1 MDFRTSVAALAF
13 LLMGMSLS
21 SAQPPG
27 TGPVRA
33 SLVPE
38 VVSFES
44 GKPFWVA
51 LSLKVETGWHI
62 YWRNP
67 GDTGLP
73 TTVEWQLPPG
83 WKAGEIQW
91 PYPEAFEFGGLI
103 NLGYEGEAVLLVRLT
118 PPSGLKNG
126 DVASL
131 RAKVEWLVCK
141 ESCVPGEAQLVSD
154 IPLKAGGAQMSSEH
168 RALFEHARSRL
179 PLATSDWRV
188 QATAGEG
195 NLRIHL
201 AEPAWHRSR
210 LEGVT
215 FFPYEPSLIQYAPP
229 QMLEKVED
237 GYRLTVALDTTHK
250 GTISEVRGVVVAK
263 SGWMKTG
270 SSRALEI
277 RTRVDE
283 KGIQEKLSGLSPV
296 PNVPSEGVSSGRFPV
311 QNAPSESGSP
321 GNDSGTASA
330 GVSNSP
336 IPQAET
342 PTPMAESP
350 SLLLALGFAFL
361 GGIILNLMPCV
372 LPVLS
377 LKIMGFVQ
385 QAGEDSKKKLKH
397 GLLFTL
403 GVLVSFWILSGL
415 LLLLRASGEQ
425 LGWGFQLQSPAFV
438 IVLSMFLYL
447 FGLSMFGVFEIGV
460 SLTAVGQRA
469 SGGASYW
476 GSFTSGV
483 LATVVATPCTAP
495 FMGSALGFAL
505 SQPAIVSFLI
515 FTFLG
520 LGMAA
525 PYIILTS
532 SPRLLRFVP
541 RPGAWMESLKQFL
554 GFLLMAT
561 VLWLVW
567 VLGLQTG
574 SEGVVMLLL
583 ALLVASVGGWIY
595 GRWGNIAKEQPVR
608 TIAQLL
614 AALAV
619 AAGLFFALHNIEA
632 KITAAG
638 GVREQGEIRW
648 EPFSAEAVRRLRE
661 EGKPVFIDFT
671 AAWCLSCQV
680 NEKVAFGSAEVQR
693 AFASKGVTTFKAD
706 WTNRDTLITQALARF
721 GRNSV
726 PLYVLYPSRTNED
739 PILLPEILT
748 PGIVLEALERIR

>member
-1 MDFRTSVAALAF
+1 MNVRTPAAALAV
-13 LLMGMSLS
+13 LVLGVNLSLS
-21 SAQPPG
+21 QPSE
-27 TGPVRA
+27 TEPVSA

-38 VVSFES
+38 VMSFEP

-51 LSLKVETGWHI
+51 LSFNVEPDWHI

-73 TTVEWQLPPG
+73 TAVDWELPSG
-83 WKAGEIQW
+83 WKAGELQW

-103 NLGYEGEAVLLVRLT
+103 NLGYELEVVLLVRLT
-118 PPSGLKNG
+118 PPPGLKDG

-131 RAKVEWLVCK
+131 RAKVEWLACK
-141 ESCVPGEAQLVSD
+141 ESCVPGGAKLMLN
-154 IPLKAGGAQMSSEH
+154 IPAASGGVRMSSEH
-168 RALFEHARSRL
+168 RTLFEHARSRL
-179 PLATSDWRV
+179 PISSPDWGVRATR
-188 QATAGEG
+188 GEG
-195 NLRIHL
+195 NLYI
-201 AEPAWHRSR
+201 R
-210 LEGVT
+210 LVQPDWYKGELKGVT
-215 FFPYEPSLIQYAPP
+215 FFPYQSSLILYAPA
-229 QMLEKVED
+229 QKLEKADKGFV
-237 GYRLTVALDTTHK
+237 LTVALDPAHK
-250 GTISEVRGVVVAK
+250 GSLPEIGGVLVST
-263 SGWMKTG
+263 SGWTGTG
-270 SSRALEI
+270 SSQALEI
-277 RTRVDE
+277 RTTAEEADVPE
-283 KGIQEKLSGLSPV
+283 KPSGLSPAQSDS
-296 PNVPSEGVSSGRFPV
+296 PGAGSSGLSPAG
-311 QNAPSESGSP
+311 NASPNAAPDPAASSP
-321 GNDSGTASA
+321 GTSAS
-330 GVSNSP
+330 VP
-336 IPQAET
+336 
-342 PTPMAESP
+342 ESP

-361 GGIILNLMPCV
+361 GGIILNLMPSV

-460 SLTAVGQRA
+460 SLAGVGQSA
-469 SGGASYW
+469 SRSASTW

-505 SQPAIVSFLI
+505 SQPAFVSFLI

-574 SEGVVMLLL
+574 TEGMAMLLL
-583 ALLVASVGGWIY
+583 SLLVASVGAWIY
-595 GRWGNIAKEQPVR
+595 GRWGNIAKERPLR
-608 TIAQLL
+608 TIAQVF
-614 AALAV
+614 AALALAV
-619 AAGLFFALHNIEA
+619 GLYLALNNIEA
-632 KITAAG
+632 KVTSADGI
-638 GVREQGEIRW
+638 RQQGEIRW
-648 EPFSAEAVRRLRE
+648 KPFSAEAVRRLRE

-680 NEKVAFGSAEVQR
+680 NEKVAFSSAEVQR
-693 AFASKGVTTFKAD
+693 SFTNKEIAAFKAD
-706 WTNRDTLITQALARF
+706 WTNRDTLITQALAQF

-726 PLYVLYPSRTNED
+726 PLYVLYPSGMTGD

-748 PGIVLEALERIR
+748 PGIVLEALERVP

>member
-1 MDFRTSVAALAF
+1 MNLRMLIITLSIF
-13 LLMGMSLS
+13 LMGVSYS
-21 SAQPPG
+21 HGQPS
-27 TGPVRA
+27 GPAPVEA

-44 GKPFWVA
+44 GKSFWVA
-51 LSLKVETGWHI
+51 LSLKVDPGWHI
-62 YWRNP
+62 YWKNP

-73 TTVEWQLPPG
+73 TAVDWQLPAG

-91 PYPEAFEFGGLI
+91 PYPKTFEFGGLI
-103 NLGYEGEAVLLVRLT
+103 NLGYEGDVTLLVRLT
-118 PPSGLKNG
+118 PPSGLKVG
-126 DVASL
+126 ESASL
-131 RAKVEWLVCK
+131 RAKAGWLACK
-141 ESCVPGEAQLVSD
+141 ESCVPGEAQLMLD
-154 IPLKAGGAQMSSEH
+154 IIVAGAGVQVREEN
-168 RALFEHARSRL
+168 RALFERARLRL
-179 PLATSDWRV
+179 PVVSRDWRV
-188 QATAGEG
+188 RAALGNG
-195 NLRIHL
+195 NLRL
-201 AEPAWHRSR
+201 RLVEPAWHKEK

-215 FFPYEPSLIQYAPP
+215 FFPDQTPLIQYAPP
-229 QMLEKVED
+229 QKLEKVED
-237 GYRLTVALDTTHK
+237 GYVLTVALDPAQK
-250 GTISEVRGVVVAK
+250 GTLPEIRGVLVSK
-263 SGWMKTG
+263 NGWTRGG

-277 RTRVDE
+277 AARVDE
-283 KGIQEKLSGLSPV
+283 EGVPDRRPVVSPV
-296 PNVPSEGVSSGRFPV
+296 QGATAEPVLPKRDSGMVTAR
-311 QNAPSESGSP
+311 ETGSP
-321 GNDSGTASA
+321 APPGPAAIPAS
-330 GVSNSP
+330 
-336 IPQAET
+336 
-342 PTPMAESP
+342 ESP
-350 SLLLALGFAFL
+350 SLLLALGFSFL

-460 SLTAVGQRA
+460 SLTAVGQSA
-469 SGGASYW
+469 SGNPNYW

-505 SQPAIVSFLI
+505 GQSAFVSFLI

-525 PYIILTS
+525 PYFILTS
-532 SPRLLRFVP
+532 SPGLLRFVP
-541 RPGAWMESLKQFL
+541 KPGAWMESLKQFL

-561 VLWLVW
+561 VLWLLW

-574 SEGVVMLLL
+574 TEGIVVLLL
-583 ALLVASVGGWIY
+583 SLLVASVGGWIY
-595 GRWGNIAKEQPVR
+595 GRWGNIAREQPVR
-608 TIAQLL
+608 AIAQIL

-619 AAGLFFALHNIEA
+619 TGGLYLALNNIEA
-632 KITAAG
+632 KVTAAEG
-638 GVREQGEIRW
+638 TRRQGEMQW
-648 EPFSAEAVRRLRE
+648 QSFSADLVAQLRA

-693 AFASKGVTTFKAD
+693 TFRSKGITTFRAD
-706 WTNRDTLITQALARF
+706 WTNRDTLITQALAQF

-726 PLYVLYPSRTNED
+726 PLYVLYPSGAKED
-739 PILLPEILT
+739 PILLPEIIT
-748 PGIVLEALERIR
+748 PGIVLDALESVR

>member
-1 MDFRTSVAALAF
+1 MNVPTPAATLAV
-13 LLMGMSLS
+13 LLMGVSLS
-21 SAQPPG
+21 LSQPSI
-27 TGPVRA
+27 TEPVAA
-33 SLVPE
+33 SLMPE
-38 VVSFES
+38 VVSFEP

-51 LSLKVETGWHI
+51 LSLQMEPGWHI

-73 TTVEWQLPPG
+73 TAVSWQLPSG
-83 WKAGEIQW
+83 WKAGDIQW
-91 PYPEAFEFGGLI
+91 PYPDAFEFGGLI
-103 NLGYEGEAVLLVRLT
+103 NLGFEGDVVLLVSLT
-118 PPSGLKNG
+118 PPPGLKDG

-131 RAKVEWLVCK
+131 RARVEWLACK
-141 ESCVPGEAQLVSD
+141 ESCVPGEAQLTLNL
-154 IPLKAGGAQMSSEH
+154 PAAAGGARMSNEH
-168 RALFEHARSRL
+168 RALFAQARSRL
-179 PLATSDWRV
+179 PIRSSDWGV
-188 QATAGEG
+188 QTTRGEG
-195 NLRIHL
+195 NLYIRL
-201 AEPAWHRSR
+201 VQPVWYKGQ

-215 FFPYEPSLIQYAPP
+215 FFPYQSSLIQYAPA
-229 QMLEKVED
+229 QKLEKAD
-237 GYRLTVALDTTHK
+237 GGYVLSVALDPAFK
-250 GTISEVRGVVVAK
+250 GSLPEIGGVLVSK
-263 SGWMKTG
+263 SGWTRTG
-270 SSRALEI
+270 SSKALEI
-277 RTRVDE
+277 RTRADQATVPA
-283 KGIQEKLSGLSPV
+283 KSSGLSQA
-296 PNVPSEGVSSGRFPV
+296 
-311 QNAPSESGSP
+311 QNAPPKGGSP
-321 GNDSGTASA
+321 DNEPGAVTDAPQ
-330 GVSNSP
+330 NSP
-336 IPQAET
+336 ASSPGAST
-342 PTPMAESP
+342 PPPESP
-350 SLLLALGFAFL
+350 TLLLALGFAFL

-460 SLTAVGQRA
+460 SLAGVGQNA
-469 SGGASYW
+469 SGGASSW

-505 SQPAIVSFLI
+505 SQPALVSFLI

-541 RPGAWMESLKQFL
+541 KPGAWMESLKQFL

-561 VLWLVW
+561 VLWLLW

-574 SEGVVMLLL
+574 TNGMAVLLL
-583 ALLVASVGGWIY
+583 ALLAASVGGWIY
-595 GRWGNIAKEQPVR
+595 GRWGNIAKEQPGR
-608 TIAQLL
+608 AIAQVL
-614 AALAV
+614 AALVV
-619 AAGLFFALHNIEA
+619 AGGLFFALQTIEPEVPSTEG
-632 KITAAG
+632 I
-638 GVREQGEIRW
+638 RHQGEIQWR
-648 EPFSAEAVRRLRE
+648 PFSAEAVRRLRE

-680 NEKVAFGSAEVQR
+680 NEKVAFSSAEVQR
-693 AFASKGVTTFKAD
+693 AFADKGIATFKAD
-706 WTNRDTLITQALARF
+706 WTNRDTLITQALAQF

-726 PLYVLYPSRTNED
+726 PLYVLYPSGMQGN
-739 PILLPEILT
+739 PILLPELLT
-748 PGIVLEALERIR
+748 PGIVLEALESVR

>member
-1 MDFRTSVAALAF
+1 MNHQSLVVRTPAAALVA
-13 LLMGMSLS
+13 LLMGVSLS
-21 SAQPPG
+21 LSQPEG
-27 TGPVRA
+27 TETVTA
-33 SLVPE
+33 SMVPE
-38 VVSFES
+38 VASFEP

-51 LSLKVETGWHI
+51 LSLQLEPGWHI

-73 TTVEWQLPPG
+73 TTVEWQLPSG
-83 WKAGEIQW
+83 WKAAEVQW
-91 PYPEAFEFGGLI
+91 PYPDAFEFGGLI
-103 NLGYEGEAVLLVRLT
+103 NLGYEGEPVFLVKLT
-118 PPSGLKNG
+118 PPPGLKDG
-126 DVASL
+126 VVAPL
-131 RAKVEWLVCK
+131 RAKMEWLACK
-141 ESCVPGEAQLVSD
+141 ESCVPGEAMLTMN
-154 IPLKAGGAQMSSEH
+154 ITAAAGGARVSGER
-168 RALFEHARSRL
+168 RAFFEQARSRL
-179 PLATSDWRV
+179 PIRSSEWGVRASL
-188 QATAGEG
+188 GEG
-195 NLRIHL
+195 NLNIHL
-201 AEPAWHRSR
+201 VQPVWHKEQ
-210 LEGVT
+210 LKGVT
-215 FFPYEPSLIQYAPP
+215 FFPYQSSLIQYAPA
-229 QMLEKVED
+229 QKLEKAAD
-237 GYRLTVALDTTHK
+237 GYVLSVALDPSHK
-250 GTISEVRGVVVAK
+250 GGLPEIGGVLV
-263 SGWMKTG
+263 STGGWTRTG

-277 RTRVDE
+277 RIRGEEANVGGASPTE
-283 KGIQEKLSGLSPV
+283 KVPDNDQDTAAAAPPNPPAPAPV
-296 PNVPSEGVSSGRFPV
+296 LP
-311 QNAPSESGSP
+311 APASES
-321 GNDSGTASA
+321 
-330 GVSNSP
+330 
-336 IPQAET
+336 
-342 PTPMAESP
+342 PT
-350 SLLLALGFAFL
+350 LLLALGFAFL

-397 GLLFTL
+397 GLLFTF
-403 GVLVSFWILSGL
+403 GVLVSFWMLSGL

-460 SLTAVGQRA
+460 SLAGVGQ
-469 SGGASYW
+469 GATGRSSYW

-505 SQPAIVSFLI
+505 SQPAFVSFLI

-574 SEGVVMLLL
+574 TDGMAILLL

-595 GRWGNIAKEQPVR
+595 GRWGNIAKEQPGR
-608 TIAQLL
+608 AIAQVL
-614 AALAV
+614 AALVV
-619 AAGLFFALHNIEA
+619 AGGLFFALHNTEA
-632 KITAAG
+632 RAPSGEGISQ
-638 GVREQGEIRW
+638 QGEIRW
-648 EPFSAEAVRRLRE
+648 APFSAEAVRQMRK
-661 EGKPVFIDFT
+661 EGRPVFIDFT

-693 AFASKGVTTFKAD
+693 AFAGKGIAAFKAD
-706 WTNRDTLITQALARF
+706 WTNRDTLVTQALAQF

-726 PLYVLYPSRTNED
+726 PLYVLYPSGENGE

-748 PGIVLEALERIR
+748 PGIVLKALESIR

>member
-1 MDFRTSVAALAF
+1 MKTSSMNLRTLIVTFSLF
-13 LLMGMSLS
+13 LLGTNLS
-21 SAQPPG
+21 TGQPSGP
-27 TGPVRA
+27 GPVQA

-38 VVSFES
+38 VVSFAS

-51 LSLKVETGWHI
+51 LSLKVDPGWHI

-73 TTVEWQLPPG
+73 TTVEWQLPPD

-103 NLGYEGEAVLLVRLT
+103 NLGYEGDVNLLVRLT
-118 PPSGLKNG
+118 PPSGLKVG
-126 DVASL
+126 ELASL
-131 RAKVEWLVCK
+131 RAKAEWLVCK
-141 ESCVPGEAQLVSD
+141 ESCVPGEAQLALD
-154 IPLKAGGAQMSSEH
+154 IPVAAGDARMSNEN
-168 RALFEHARSRL
+168 RALFEHVRVRL
-179 PLATSDWRV
+179 PLASSDWRV
-188 QATAGEG
+188 RAAMGSG
-195 NLRIHL
+195 NLYIRL
-201 AEPAWHRSR
+201 AEPALYKEK

-215 FFPYEPSLIQYAPP
+215 FFPYQTSLIQYAPP
-229 QMLEKVED
+229 QKLQKVEG
-237 GYRLTVALDTTHK
+237 GYLLTVALDPAQK
-250 GTISEVRGVVVAK
+250 GSVAEIRGVLVSK
-263 SGWMKTG
+263 NGWTGNG
-270 SSRALEI
+270 SSKALEI
-277 RTRVDE
+277 RARVDQ
-283 KGIQEKLSGLSPV
+283 KKVSEKLSDPSPDQSV
-296 PNVPSEGVSSGRFPV
+296 
-311 QNAPSESGSP
+311 APGSVTSLP
-321 GNDSGTASA
+321 AS
-330 GVSNSP
+330 
-336 IPQAET
+336 
-342 PTPMAESP
+342 ESP

-385 QAGEDSKKKLKH
+385 QAGENAKKKLKH

-460 SLTAVGQRA
+460 SLTAVGQSA
-469 SGGASYW
+469 SSKTNYW

-495 FMGSALGFAL
+495 FMGSALGYAL
-505 SQPAIVSFLI
+505 SQPAFVSFLI

-525 PYIILTS
+525 PYLILTS

-561 VLWLVW
+561 VLWLLW

-574 SEGVVMLLL
+574 TEGIVVLLFSLLL
-583 ALLVASVGGWIY
+583 ASVGGWMY

-608 TIAQLL
+608 RIAQIL

-619 AAGLFFALHNIEA
+619 AGGLFFALHNIET
-632 KITAAG
+632 KAAPADG
-638 GVREQGEIRW
+638 IRRQG
-648 EPFSAEAVRRLRE
+648 
-661 EGKPVFIDFT
+661 
-671 AAWCLSCQV
+671 
-680 NEKVAFGSAEVQR
+680 
-693 AFASKGVTTFKAD
+693 
-706 WTNRDTLITQALARF
+706 
-721 GRNSV
+721 
-726 PLYVLYPSRTNED
+726 
-739 PILLPEILT
+739 
-748 PGIVLEALERIR
+748 

>member
-1 MDFRTSVAALAF
+1 MNVRTPAAALVV
-13 LLMGMSLS
+13 LLMGVSLS
-21 SAQPPG
+21 FAQPS
-27 TGPVRA
+27 GPEPVAA
-33 SLVPE
+33 SLLPE
-38 VVSFES
+38 VVAFEP
-44 GKPFWVA
+44 GKPIWVA
-51 LSLKVETGWHI
+51 VSFILEPGWHI

-73 TTVEWQLPPG
+73 TEVEWQLPPG
-83 WKAGEIQW
+83 WKAGDIQW
-91 PYPEAFEFGGLI
+91 PYPDAFEFGGLI
-103 NLGYEGEAVLLVRLT
+103 NLGYEGDVVLLVRLT
-118 PPSGLKNG
+118 PPGGLKDG
-126 DVASL
+126 DLASL
-131 RAKVEWLVCK
+131 RAKVEWLACK
-141 ESCVPGEAQLVSD
+141 ESCIPGEALLTLT
-154 IPLKAGGAQMSSEH
+154 IPAASGGVRMSSEH
-168 RALFEHARSRL
+168 RTLFEHARSRL
-179 PLATSDWRV
+179 PILSSDWGVR
-188 QATAGEG
+188 ATRGEG
-195 NLRIHL
+195 NLHI
-201 AEPAWHRSR
+201 R
-210 LEGVT
+210 LVQPDWYKGQLKGVT
-215 FFPYEPSLIQYAPP
+215 FFPYQSSLIQYAPA
-229 QMLEKVED
+229 QKLEKADD
-237 GYRLTVALDTTHK
+237 GFVLTIALDPAHK
-250 GTISEVRGVVVAK
+250 GRLPEIGGVLVST
-263 SGWMKTG
+263 SGWTRTG
-270 SSRALEI
+270 SPRALEI
-277 RTRVDE
+277 KTRAEETGVPE
-283 KGIQEKLSGLSPV
+283 KSPGLSPAR
-296 PNVPSEGVSSGRFPV
+296 NDSARG
-311 QNAPSESGSP
+311 GSP
-321 GNDSGTASA
+321 GLSQLQSPRGESGLPARSQTPKDSPEGVTSGSSAPAS
-330 GVSNSP
+330 
-336 IPQAET
+336 
-342 PTPMAESP
+342 ESP
-350 SLLLALGFAFL
+350 TLLLALGFAFL

-385 QAGEDSKKKLKH
+385 QAGEDPKKKLKH

-460 SLTAVGQRA
+460 SLAGVGQSA
-469 SGGASYW
+469 SGSASYW

-505 SQPAIVSFLI
+505 SQPAFVSFLI

-541 RPGAWMESLKQFL
+541 KPGAWMESLKQFL

-574 SEGVVMLLL
+574 TEGMAILLL

-595 GRWGNIAKEQPVR
+595 GRWGNIAREQPAR
-608 TIAQLL
+608 AIAQLL

-619 AAGLFFALHNIEA
+619 AGGLFLALHNIESKVA
-632 KITAAG
+632 SVEGIHQ
-638 GVREQGEIRW
+638 QGEIRW
-648 EPFSAEAVRRLRE
+648 EPFSAEAVTRLRE
-661 EGKPVFIDFT
+661 EGRPVFIDFT

-680 NEKVAFGSAEVQR
+680 NEKVAFNSTEVQR
-693 AFASKGVTTFKAD
+693 AFAGKGVTTFKAD
-706 WTNRDTLITQALARF
+706 WTNRDTLITKALAQF

-726 PLYVLYPSRTNED
+726 PLYVLYPSGMKAE
-739 PILLPEILT
+739 PILLPEIIT
-748 PGIVLEALERIR
+748 PGIVLEALERVH